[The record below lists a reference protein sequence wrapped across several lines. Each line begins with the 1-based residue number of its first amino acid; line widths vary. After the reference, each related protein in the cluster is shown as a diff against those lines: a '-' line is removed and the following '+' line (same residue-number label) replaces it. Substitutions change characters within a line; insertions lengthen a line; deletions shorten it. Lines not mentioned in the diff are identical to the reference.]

1 MPGEADL
8 GVSHLPVNHWLGVQ
22 VFSSSAA
29 RAKQQLAI
37 PQPLPKHPCG
47 YSSAADVVWSSVACQ
62 LSVNTNP
69 QHVQSTTPAKVAAG
83 SLAVYTHPQPIR
95 VTTEVSGMILTSDVP
110 KYIHAALQL
119 LSLLRRQSLHTPATP
134 QLPAAV
140 GDTQLSI
147 FTNAQPAGCSD
158 NEGLRLLE
166 VQYTEGLRLLE
177 VQYTV
182 ALTTRWFEIGT
193 SVADAAAPPTAV
205 ALQPLVQWTDLVMQ
219 DVLLFG
225 MCLIDDTLGGNE
237 SFTAHTDGADLTGQC
252 TCPARFI
259 DHYFNYMSS
268 FPLLNLRSIGACCCR
283 L

>member
-37 PQPLPKHPCG
+37 PQPLPNHPCC
-47 YSSAADVVWSSVACQ
+47 YSSAADVVWSSVASQ
-62 LSVNTNP
+62 LNFNTDP
-69 QHVQSTTPAKVAAG
+69 QHVQSTTPAKAAAG

-110 KYIHAALQL
+110 KYTRAALQL
-119 LSLLRRQSLHTPATP
+119 LSLLRHQSLHTPATP

-140 GDTQLSI
+140 GDTQVSI
-147 FTNAQPAGCSD
+147 FNNAQPAGCSD
-158 NEGLRLLE
+158 IEGLC
-166 VQYTEGLRLLE
+166 LLE

-182 ALTTRWFEIGT
+182 ALTTRWFETGT
-193 SVADAAAPPTAV
+193 SVADAAPPPTAV
-205 ALQPLVQWTDLVMQ
+205 ALQPLVQWTDLVKQ

-225 MCLIDDTLGGNE
+225 MCLIEDTLVGNE

-252 TCPARFI
+252 TLPAQFI
-259 DHYFNYMSS
+259 DHYFNHMSGHVKLS
-268 FPLLNLRSIGACCCR
+268 APELAKHWCMLLQTLI
-283 L
+283 LQ